1 MKKFTLIL
9 LFVFSI
15 FICRSQ
21 NATTSI
27 KCFIEYFEGNN
38 LGNRNSIKL
47 DSIASI
53 IRKSKSAY
61 SVSFIT
67 CCKGTIY
74 QRKSSIMK
82 SKFIYYYLL
91 KAGVDSSR
99 ISYNKMGFVTK
110 QNLTYNLLLSKK
122 K

>member
-1 MKKFTLIL
+1 MFCC
-9 LFVFSI
+9 S
-15 FICRSQ
+15 SQ

-61 SVSFIT
+61 SVSFVA

-74 QRKSSIMK
+74 QRKLSVMK

-99 ISYNKMGFVTK
+99 ISYNKMGYVTK

-122 K
+122 NNT